1 MTWRPPRW
9 HRIRPSG
16 LPSSHRNPSQLEK
29 VTVGRKKAKD
39 QKVKFGGSEVEVLA
53 RWGCGGWRS
62 DWLRSDSG
70 MERAVRGLGG
80 RRGSVGDS
88 VGSVLLFFGIKK
100 LGRRNRRLFYLA
112 AALSKFCQGEVYV
125 VEGKRVKACILLLCA
140 MACSLS
146 DMSAQSALVGATFSV
161 NGRLEEPDYSKIE
174 KFSPSRL
181 DGVDLKK
188 ETYFR
193 KKYYIFL
200 QDLGMR
206 LKVPQVTIA
215 TAIVFCHRFFHR
227 QSHAK
232 NDRLI
237 IATACMFLAGKVEET
252 HRPIREVI
260 VFSYHIRFRIDP
272 LAKERIEQ
280 KEVIEEQKEL
290 VLAGERLV
298 LTTLGFDLNIHHPY
312 KPLVAAI
319 KRFKAQK
326 TLAQV
331 AWNFVNDS
339 LRTSLCL
346 QFKPH
351 HIAAGAIFLAAKF
364 LKVNLPEEGDKIIYF
379 STKPSLI
386 LVLISISFL
395 KSFAEVSNQMLE
407 LYEQNRTN
415 GATGP
420 LANEL
425 SPSELDRGHAPV
437 SSIQAPSANGNR
449 HQQSVSGIFQPVETN
464 ANEVSSCEV
473 EDNTVGTLRSSST
486 PNQSSNARRKCTPE
500 PPGGQNLNGDEAGD
514 NC

>member
-1 MTWRPPRW
+1 
-9 HRIRPSG
+9 
-16 LPSSHRNPSQLEK
+16 
-29 VTVGRKKAKD
+29 
-39 QKVKFGGSEVEVLA
+39 
-53 RWGCGGWRS
+53 
-62 DWLRSDSG
+62 
-70 MERAVRGLGG
+70 
-80 RRGSVGDS
+80 
-88 VGSVLLFFGIKK
+88 
-100 LGRRNRRLFYLA
+100 
-112 AALSKFCQGEVYV
+112 
-125 VEGKRVKACILLLCA
+125 
-140 MACSLS
+140 MASSLS
-146 DMSAQSALVGATFSV
+146 DMSTQSGLAGGTSGV
-161 NGRLEEPDYSKIE
+161 NGRLEEPDHSSAYWYFSREEIE
-174 KFSPSRL
+174 KHSPSRL
-181 DGVDLKK
+181 DGIDIKK

-193 KKYYIFL
+193 KSYCTFL

-227 QSHAK
+227 QSHK
-232 NDRLI
+232 RNDRYM
-237 IATACMFLAGKVEET
+237 IATVCMFLAGKVEET
-252 HRPIREVI
+252 PRPLREVI

-364 LKVNLPEEGDKIIYF
+364 LKVNLPEEGDKVWWQGF
-379 STKPSLI
+379 DVTPRQLE
-386 LVLISISFL
+386 
-395 KSFAEVSNQMLE
+395 EVSNQMLE